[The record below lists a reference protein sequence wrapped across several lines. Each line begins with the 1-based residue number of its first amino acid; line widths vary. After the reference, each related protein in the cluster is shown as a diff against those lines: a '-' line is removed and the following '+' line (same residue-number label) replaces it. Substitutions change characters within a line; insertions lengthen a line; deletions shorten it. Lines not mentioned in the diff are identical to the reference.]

1 MISVVMISFS
11 CGEIKWESSHDTAY
25 SVIFAYALLLY
36 AGNYQQGEEAMNL
49 SMKLDDLKIDM
60 DDDEDEESG
69 NTKVITWHDITWNE
83 MKWNYDIIWHGMT
96 WYDITWHES
105 TLVYPS
111 YSQNLSFIIL
121 FLSSTYM
128 QAPIIL
134 LLYFH

>member
-69 NTKVITWHDITWNE
+69 NTKVMIGNYITWHDMTCNE
-83 MKWNYDIIWHGMT
+83 MIWDEIMT
-96 WYDITWHES
+96 
-105 TLVYPS
+105 
-111 YSQNLSFIIL
+111 
-121 FLSSTYM
+121 
-128 QAPIIL
+128 
-134 LLYFH
+134 